1 MLDFT
6 KGIAQ
11 IALILALAILGH
23 GLLDRAIPRIV
34 RVSLSRRARTESTE
48 ELAKRQATLSHVVR
62 WASELVILAIVALTI
77 LAQFD
82 INIMP
87 ALASLGIAGI
97 AIGFGAQTLVR
108 DIISGLFVLIED
120 QYRVGD
126 VVRIVGSN
134 ATVQGTVEEI
144 NLRRTLLR
152 DQDGV
157 VHSVP
162 NGEVRISS
170 NLTREWGRVN
180 IEIPV
185 AYGTDLDRVREVIDA
200 VGTELANDPLYAGMI
215 TEPPHM
221 ERVERFDEAGV
232 VVRVVGVT
240 RPARH
245 WEVAG
250 EFRWRL
256 LVALPK
262 AGIGLPY
269 SPRVDLQGSSPH
281 HSEGEGS
288 PG

>member
-1 MLDFT
+1 MMDVT
-6 KGIAQ
+6 KGVAQ

-23 GLLDRAIPRIV
+23 SLLDRTIPRII
-34 RVSLSRRARTESTE
+34 RVSLSRRARMESTE

-62 WASELVILAIVALTI
+62 WASEMVILAIVALTI

-126 VVRIVGSN
+126 VVRIVGAN

-144 NLRRTLLR
+144 NLRRTLMR

-162 NGEVRISS
+162 
-170 NLTREWGRVN
+170 
-180 IEIPV
+180 
-185 AYGTDLDRVREVIDA
+185 
-200 VGTELANDPLYAGMI
+200 
-215 TEPPHM
+215 
-221 ERVERFDEAGV
+221 
-232 VVRVVGVT
+232 
-240 RPARH
+240 
-245 WEVAG
+245 
-250 EFRWRL
+250 
-256 LVALPK
+256 
-262 AGIGLPY
+262 
-269 SPRVDLQGSSPH
+269 
-281 HSEGEGS
+281 
-288 PG
+288 